1 LRRTSVYS
9 FSTSTI
15 VIPFFIG
22 SQGLFPAKPDP
33 PSASSAGREEGR
45 ERERV
50 REGGMGGK
58 EAREREERQTDR
70 QRESERASARALA
83 RETER
88 GGGGTNFF

>member
-1 LRRTSVYS
+1 VYS

-50 REGGMGGK
+50 RE
-58 EAREREERQTDR
+58 REREERQTDR